1 MAQKP
6 HISELT
12 EDDALEAARM
22 CGVQYNAATQTEY
35 GFLCVSNEYDMDFVF
50 VVKPKYTKVIR
61 FGLAGRATDNIHLI
75 CRFLE
80 KHYTFD

>member
-1 MAQKP
+1 MAKP

-12 EDDALEAARM
+12 IPHALEAASM
-22 CGVQYNAATQTEY
+22 CGIQYAKAEWTKY
-35 GFLCVSNEYDMDFVF
+35 GVRCVANEYDMDFVF
-50 VVKPKYTKVIR
+50 VTNPEYSKVIR

-80 KHYTFD
+80 KHYRFD

>member
-1 MAQKP
+1 MSKK

-12 EDDALEAARM
+12 IEHALKAAEM
-22 CGVQYNAATQTEY
+22 CGVKYTTATKTDY
-35 GFLCVSNEYDMDFVF
+35 GILCVANEYDLDFVF
-50 VVKPKYTKVIR
+50 VVKPKYTKVVR